1 MLLCSSLICGTL
13 LPGVGSGLLISVMDR
28 LNLFYLTGRITLVV
42 LTWKWM
48 GLFLR
53 KSLVSFGKNAF
64 KKYEAT
70 ICSNSILSSKVAYYL
85 YQCTIRPRMEYCCH
99 VWAWICWISYRN
111 RYVGQLILH
120 LLSLLNLYRLII
132 ASLNLFYRY

>member
-1 MLLCSSLICGTL
+1 
-13 LPGVGSGLLISVMDR
+13 
-28 LNLFYLTGRITLVV
+28 
-42 LTWKWM
+42 M

-53 KSLVSFGKNAF
+53 ESLVSFGKNAF
-64 KKYEAT
+64 KKYEAA
-70 ICSNSILSSKVAYYL
+70 ICSNSILSSKVPYYL
-85 YQCTIRPRMEYCCH
+85 YQCIIRPRMEYYCH

-111 RYVGQLILH
+111 RYVGELILH